1 MFFAHRLAGCVTG
14 IVASLVFSSM
24 ALSANQSILIV
35 ADAGS
40 RIHNRVVQELRN
52 QKFRPEVS
60 IDYSYTDEI
69 IANTLKQKNYSLAIT
84 LGLEAALLTNQS
96 DTTTLNA
103 LLSRFSI
110 ADRRLCFSSE
120 CPNSTRHYSIVLDQP
135 IARQLNLLTT
145 ILPNIE
151 KVGVLTASFSAN
163 KTPQLK
169 QETAKRHLQLIT
181 RRIASP
187 SELNY
192 QFDELCK
199 QSDVILALPD
209 PMIHNRETVPYLLL
223 TSYRYNIPFIGFSKA
238 YVNAGA
244 IAAVF
249 SSPKQIA
256 RHIQELAELILTSGS
271 TLKQKLYP
279 PKYFS
284 VSTNKNV
291 ARSLEIRLPREDQI
305 KTKLLQMEK

>member
-1 MFFAHRLAGCVTG
+1 
-14 IVASLVFSSM
+14 M

-35 ADAGS
+35 ADASS
-40 RIHNRVVQELRN
+40 RIHDQVVKELRN
-52 QKFRPEVS
+52 HKFRPEVS
-60 IDYSYTDEI
+60 VDYSYSDEI
-69 IANTLKQKNYSLAIT
+69 IVNTLNQKAYSLAIT
-84 LGLEAALLTNQS
+84 LGFEAALLINQS
-96 DTTTLNA
+96 NVTTLNT

-120 CPNSTRHYSIVLDQP
+120 CPNSTQHYSIVLDQP

-145 ILPNIE
+145 ILPSIE
-151 KVGVLTASFSAN
+151 KVGVLTANFSAN
-163 KTPQLK
+163 KTTKLQ
-169 QETAKRHLQLIT
+169 QETVKRHLQLIT
-181 RRIASP
+181 RRINSP
-187 SELNY
+187 NELNH

-244 IAAVF
+244 ISAVF

-256 RHIQELAELILTSGS
+256 RHIRELAEQILTSGS

-291 ARSLEIRLPREDQI
+291 AQSLEIRLPQEEQI